1 MLKAGFKN
9 RDAKIWLGKTS
20 KKDTEQN
27 FLVSIIVFF
36 FSFYF
41 SKLHFTVEMQT
52 TLDSQGSILLGAL
65 LLGHHLLTLHGAE
78 NHPFYGHELLPN
90 ETLAAAG
97 AQKALCGRVPAK
109 VVIGHSLH
117 FGINGIVASLTYLLR
132 QLYKEEKRMRD
143 QTVMITFS
151 RQNKQRI
158 SLYGKINQE

>member
-52 TLDSQGSILLGAL
+52 TLDS
-65 LLGHHLLTLHGAE
+65 
-78 NHPFYGHELLPN
+78 
-90 ETLAAAG
+90 
-97 AQKALCGRVPAK
+97 
-109 VVIGHSLH
+109 
-117 FGINGIVASLTYLLR
+117 
-132 QLYKEEKRMRD
+132 
-143 QTVMITFS
+143 
-151 RQNKQRI
+151 
-158 SLYGKINQE
+158 